1 MLGCHCAHHFS
12 SSQSTIA
19 LSSGEAELNAA
30 VKTGSE
36 LIGLRNL
43 MNGFAVDLYLELSL
57 DSSAAKGICQR
68 RGSGKVKHLEVKQLW
83 LQEKVLQK
91 EIKMNKIPRAINPS
105 DCLTHYWTAKEALLH
120 FPKLSVGV

>member
-1 MLGCHCAHHFS
+1 MLGNHTVHHFS
-12 SSQSTIA
+12 STQSNVA
-19 LSSGEAELNAA
+19 LSSAEAELNAS
-30 VKTGSE
+30 VKCTSE

-83 LQEKVLQK
+83 LQEKVFKK
-91 EIKMNKIPRAINPS
+91 EIKMNKIPRAVNPS
-105 DCLTHYWTAKEALLH
+105 DCLTHYWTAKDVFDHFQLLG
-120 FPKLSVGV
+120 VGI